1 MLYPAGVDLAAG
13 DVDNIDSSVPQA
25 LFLAHKNR
33 GQFALDQI
41 RHAGS
46 AAAGDSEA
54 FFTKDETLSKAR
66 HALVDF
72 NAALDRDPAD
82 AELWRR
88 IARVAAFL
96 KSARLKRFC
105 LEAAVELD
113 DDPAVEEVEPPSLA
127 EGLAGEDLKAHLRIL
142 SDDISLS
149 HPILG
154 PWIRSEM
161 HPTILRH
168 LDPIPFLPNPLKDL
182 PGHSVALRNT
192 AENRISISCPTAAW
206 SEIGMGLVKVAAEN
220 GLSGHAIAIEFPES
234 DHMDDTVDTAE
245 AIERQLND
253 TAQTE
258 KNQVSSPSDPSPADE
273 GGKPDG
279 AAAESTQKPEE
290 TLRKGR
296 SESIVTRKRS
306 QSAAGL
312 PDPIEDEAMGEKR
325 SKRTRRR
332 ETAAEEVVDRT
343 TLFANQ
349 IVEFQAADQS
359 LFQLTRDALENMGI
373 VDQTLFRHLAEV
385 IDSCAAD
392 DRASK
397 FTMDASKDLRRSLQ
411 SFSAENAKILI
422 NKKESSTLGM
432 SAFLEHAKG
441 STQPSST
448 YPVFKETHGTRSF
461 AKRINSGWIPA
472 QQVAWDWLKA
482 IAPSYLDET
491 WSTEM
496 KTTVVQL
503 ISRFDHDILRA
514 AQSELI
520 QLEQSDDALERL
532 HQLAHMAQM
541 LFELHLDIY
550 DRITN
555 PNSAV
560 EYTIR
565 IEARGRLGRWLDFAS
580 ELLRHSP
587 PDSKQLKAR
596 FLWAAVFST
605 TLTENASREYIL
617 QCWTSLRDF
626 LAEEDAGEIC
636 LQNNAV
642 LPLISSRAAD
652 NEISKLTTMDFFL
665 GLFQNDISDPVAVI
679 DNLEPVL
686 NPETVCVTQDV
697 GESASPF
704 PEPVASIES
713 LASQGLQD
721 LWKFVKGTST
731 ELRLFLW
738 TRLSDAY
745 SAIKYST
752 KEFSCQLKAIE
763 MVVADLDGEQYQKT
777 PSENRCALL
786 LRMLK
791 SIDELLIHALSMA
804 LNDATAFDIVDEAH
818 LKSTAASLATL
829 SCLLH
834 VAAVVDDE
842 IRIGMTPA
850 ASGNATY
857 QQYTNKL
864 REIQVRT
871 WCLQYTILKAA
882 SVQFP
887 GTLQKHETDLADY
900 LAATHQVLG
909 QRKCCKA
916 SNKIFL
922 KMMRVELLK
931 AKDIENWEDYLGQVL
946 YDLHG
951 LRLGVGT
958 SELQDHGCP
967 PEKLERRNTMQLAEK
982 VTGLAR
988 RMPMKDLLKSDLKAT
1003 IEHMQ
1008 GAIGQVR
1015 STPQMVHNLRNYNE
1029 FFKKPIHPLRLY
1041 QALRGGVELDTVTVN
1056 APEAALAKHGWFF
1069 LLGNIALS
1077 KYKLV
1082 DLSKRQTPGAMDD
1095 LRIGA
1100 TFLRHQLQFTP
1111 HNWEVWFR
1119 LAECFDYEVED
1130 AVVWSA
1136 DKMNKERAELVKYQR
1151 NSIHCHT
1158 VALSQSMSADI
1169 VGDDGD
1175 PLHDLY
1181 HNFAMR
1187 LYSSS
1192 REPFAMEPFK
1202 HADHERFFI
1211 ENFGTGTFQRSLH
1224 SEMSAFKVWKFAA
1237 GLFRRAMRRNPQDWR

>member
-1 MLYPAGVDLAAG
+1 M
-13 DVDNIDSSVPQA
+13 
-25 LFLAHKNR
+25 
-33 GQFALDQI
+33 
-41 RHAGS
+41 
-46 AAAGDSEA
+46 
-54 FFTKDETLSKAR
+54 
-66 HALVDF
+66 
-72 NAALDRDPAD
+72 
-82 AELWRR
+82 
-88 IARVAAFL
+88 
-96 KSARLKRFC
+96 
-105 LEAAVELD
+105 ELD

-127 EGLAGEDLKAHLRIL
+127 EGLAGEDLKEHLKVL
-142 SDDISLS
+142 SDDVSLS
-149 HPILG
+149 HPGLG
-154 PWIRSEM
+154 PWLKRE
-161 HPTILRH
+161 ILPAIMRH

-182 PGHSVALRNT
+182 PGHHVPFKSI
-192 AENRISISCPTAAW
+192 AEDRISIRCPTASW
-206 SEIGMGLVKVAAEN
+206 SDIGMELVRLAVETGPSAQP
-220 GLSGHAIAIEFPES
+220 IELQFPES
-234 DHMDDTVDTAE
+234 DQHDDAVDTAE

-253 TAQTE
+253 TSRVDKIQA
-258 KNQVSSPSDPSPADE
+258 SSPSDPSPVEDSS
-273 GGKPDG
+273 KTLT
-279 AAAESTQKPEE
+279 AAPEDAKKLGE
-290 TLRKGR
+290 AARKGR
-296 SESIVTRKRS
+296 SESIATRKRS

-312 PDPIEDEAMGEKR
+312 PDAPEDDALGEKR

-332 ETAAEEVVDRT
+332 ETAAEDVIDRT

-349 IVEFQAADQS
+349 IAEFQAADRT
-359 LFQLTRDALENMGI
+359 LFQMTRDALENMGI
-373 VDQTLFRHLAEV
+373 TYQEVFHHLAEA
-385 IDSCAAD
+385 IESCEAE

-397 FTMDASKDLRRSLQ
+397 LTMDASKDLRRSLQ
-411 SFSAENAKILI
+411 SFNAENAKILI
-422 NKKESSTLGM
+422 HKKESSTLGM

-441 STQPSST
+441 SALST
-448 YPVFKETHGTRSF
+448 STCPVFVDTQGTLPF
-461 AKRINSGWIPA
+461 ARKINAEWVPA
-472 QQVAWDWLKA
+472 QQVAWEWVKA
-482 IAPSYLDET
+482 VAPSYLEST
-491 WSTEM
+491 WSVEM
-496 KTTVVQL
+496 KTAMVQV
-503 ISRFDHDILRA
+503 ISRYDRDIMHGARFEATNGEHLDG
-514 AQSELI
+514 AQQNLHELAKI
-520 QLEQSDDALERL
+520 G
-532 HQLAHMAQM
+532 QM

-560 EYTIR
+560 DYSIR
-565 IEARGRLGRWLDFAS
+565 VEARGRIGRWLDFTS
-580 ELLRHSP
+580 ELLRHTSP
-587 PDSKQLKAR
+587 DCKELQAR

-617 QCWTSLRDF
+617 QCWTSLREF
-626 LAEEDAGEIC
+626 LAQEDIAQIR

-686 NPETVCVTQDV
+686 NPESVRVAHGSDGSQ
-697 GESASPF
+697 PPN
-704 PEPVASIES
+704 PEPEASIEA

-763 MVVADLDGEQYQKT
+763 MVVADLDGEQYRKT
-777 PSENRCALL
+777 PSETRCALL

-791 SIDELLIHALSMA
+791 SVDELLIHALSMA
-804 LNDATAFDIVDEAH
+804 LNDVTAFDIVDEAH
-818 LKSTAASLATL
+818 LRSTAASLATL

-834 VAAVVDDE
+834 VAAIVDDE
-842 IRIGMTPA
+842 IRIGMAAP
-850 ASGNATY
+850 ASGSATY

-871 WCLQYTILKAA
+871 WCLQYTVLKAA
-882 SVQFP
+882 A
-887 GTLQKHETDLADY
+887 LQSDSTPVKQEADLADY

-909 QRKCCKA
+909 LRKSCKS

-931 AKDIENWEDYLGQVL
+931 AKNIDNWEDYMGQVL

-951 LRLGVGT
+951 LRLGVGI

-967 PEKLERRNTMQLAEK
+967 PEKLERRNTMQLAER
-982 VTGLAR
+982 VAGLAR
-988 RMPMKDLLKSDLKAT
+988 RMPMKDLLKSDLKTT

-1041 QALRGGVELDTVTVN
+1041 QALRGGVDLDTVTVN

-1077 KYKLV
+1077 KYKFV

-1169 VGDDGD
+1169 ADDDGD

-1187 LYSSS
+1187 LYASS

-1202 HADHERFFI
+1202 HSDHERFFI
-1211 ENFGTGTFQRSLH
+1211 ENFGTGTFQRTMH

-1237 GLFRRAMRRNPQDWR
+1237 GLFRRAMKRNPQDWR